1 MTMSKQALVVE
12 GGAMRGVFAS
22 GVLDSFLEHHYD
34 PFDFY
39 MGVSAGASN
48 LIGYLANQPKRS
60 IKIITQLA
68 TDKHF
73 YNPTRFL
80 RGGDLT
86 DVHWLVEQSFQQY
99 PIDMRCLSQKSP
111 LFAATTNVNTG
122 LAEYHQIN
130 ADNLQQAIE
139 ATSALPIAYRSTPS
153 LNGQHY
159 TDGGVADSIPVQEAY
174 RRGAKS
180 ITVVLSR
187 PQTGKKPSAS
197 NPWLWRRLLRRHPAL
212 ATAMINRAKRYQAS
226 LDFIQSPPHD
236 CQINVISPD
245 SDFKVKRLTMNPSL
259 LEQGYQQGLQ
269 RGLAYLDS

>member
-1 MTMSKQALVVE
+1 MTKQALVVE

-22 GVLDSFLEHHYD
+22 GVLDSFLEHDYD

-60 IKIITQLA
+60 INIITQLA
-68 TDKHF
+68 TDKQF

-99 PIDMRCLSQKSP
+99 PIDLHCFNQKSP
-111 LFAATTNVNTG
+111 LYATTTNVQTG
-122 LAEYHQIN
+122 LAEYHRVN
-130 ADNLQQAIE
+130 ADNLQQTIE
-139 ATSALPIAYRSTPS
+139 ATSALPIAYKTLPA
-153 LNGQHY
+153 LNGQCY
-159 TDGGVADSIPVQEAY
+159 SDGGVADSIPVQEAY

-180 ITVVLSR
+180 ITVILSR

-197 NPWLWRRLLRRHPAL
+197 NPWLWRRLFHRYPEL
-212 ATAMINRAKRYQAS
+212 ATAMINRAKRYQES
-226 LDFIQSPPHD
+226 LDFIQSPPKD
-236 CQINVISPD
+236 CQIKVISPD
-245 SDFKVKRLTMNPSL
+245 SDFKVKRLTMKTAL
-259 LEQGYQQGLQ
+259 LERGYQQGLQ